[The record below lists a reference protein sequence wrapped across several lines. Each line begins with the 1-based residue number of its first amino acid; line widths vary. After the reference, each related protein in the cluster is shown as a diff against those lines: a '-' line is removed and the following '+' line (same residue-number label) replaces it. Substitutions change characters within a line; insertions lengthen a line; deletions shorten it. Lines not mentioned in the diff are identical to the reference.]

1 MKVYVVK
8 VIDGWTDE
16 MEIISV
22 HKTKEG
28 ALKKMHELYD
38 DGYDDEGG
46 AFCEVLDLED

>member
-8 VIDGWTDE
+8 VVDGWTDE

-28 ALKKMHELYD
+28 ALKKMSELYD
-38 DGYDDEGG
+38 GDDDDDGG
-46 AFCEVLDLED
+46 AFCEILDLED